1 MTSGFIWLSPIHSA
15 RLGSLGRVLRGRF
28 AAPQDEAAPNEAV
41 EHALILRSA
50 ARAARL
56 EGWRFQV
63 FLRLSGRQMEGS
75 GTVFGR
81 SIVWPNQ
88 VFWIFAIVP
97 SASTL
102 RIAALMASISVWSS
116 SRPTQEK

>member
-1 MTSGFIWLSPIHSA
+1 MTSGFIWLPPIHSA
-15 RLGSLGRVLRGRF
+15 SPRVPRILRD
-28 AAPQDEAAPNEAV
+28 AMLCIAPQDEAAANAPV
-41 EHALILRSA
+41 EALILRSA

-56 EGWRFQV
+56 EGLQLLPRV
-63 FLRLSGRQMEGS
+63 NGRQMEGS

-81 SIVWPNQ
+81 SIVCPNQ

-97 SASTL
+97 SASTA
-102 RIAALMASISVWSS
+102 RIAALRASISVVSS